1 MNFIRIVMFF
11 VVCLSMAAVVLAN
24 PTPADNEGG
33 VAGARDQRQRKLC
46 LDSQCSHI
54 RWTR

>member
-1 MNFIRIVMFF
+1 MHVEF
-11 VVCLSMAAVVLAN
+11 SH
-24 PTPADNEGG
+24 TG
-33 VAGARDQRQRKLC
+33 VAGARDQRQRKFSFVFYFESYICFTAVLFVVGKLC

>member
-11 VVCLSMAAVVLAN
+11 AVCLSMIAVIVAN

-33 VAGARDQRQRKLC
+33 VASARDQRQRKLC